1 MRRVE
6 HEASRMGRL
15 VDDMLLLARLD
26 EGRPLDLVDVDLGH
40 IAGDAVR
47 DARAV
52 EPGRPITLAPEDEV
66 IVSGDADRLRQVV
79 ANLLANALV
88 HTPPGR
94 PVEVRV
100 RHDGPA
106 AVLEVADHGP
116 GLTPELADKVFERF
130 VRADPARTRAT
141 GGSGLGLAIVA
152 AVVEAHGGR
161 AEVDSKPGEGAT
173 FRVVLPAAEA
183 DVPSA
188 TSDHA
193 LR

>member
-1 MRRVE
+1 M
-6 HEASRMGRL
+6 
-15 VDDMLLLARLD
+15 
-26 EGRPLDLVDVDLGH
+26 DLGH
-40 IAGDAVR
+40 IAEDATR

-52 EPGRPITLAPEDEV
+52 EPERPITLSTEDGV
-66 IVSGDADRLRQVV
+66 VVSGDADRLRQVT
-79 ANLLANALV
+79 ANLVANALV
-88 HTPPGR
+88 HTPPGT
-94 PVEVRV
+94 PIEVRV
-100 RHDGPA
+100 RRDGPA
-106 AVLEVADHGP
+106 AVLEVTDHGP

-161 AEVDSKPGEGAT
+161 AEVDSTPGEGAT
-173 FRVVLPAAEA
+173 FRVVLPASEA

-188 TSDHA
+188 TSHHA